1 MYRSISNPAALAA
14 YAELAVPAIDAGG
27 GRILARGGRVEAH
40 EAGVAER
47 TVLLEF
53 DSFEQ
58 AQATYASEAYQAA
71 LVKLGDGADRDLRI
85 VEAVD

>member
-14 YAELAVPAIDAGG
+14 YAELAVPAITAGG

-58 AQATYASEAYQAA
+58 AQAAYASEGYQAA
-71 LVKLGDGADRDLRI
+71 LEKLGDGADRDLRI
-85 VEAVD
+85 VEAAE